1 MATFQQTYE
10 LIENSAVFKKLK
22 QEHPNI
28 ELVAGFFILDFL
40 SNDNKDSLDY
50 KLPEGKEE
58 RKGEGNKE
66 GKGTENK
73 IYTFE
78 LDKNKEVIMKQD
90 KLIEQESNT
99 QPKLTKISPNIKI
112 DLNEIPSIAQKQ
124 AEENKITAK
133 FHKIIAV
140 LQNHESH
147 LVWNLT
153 CMLDQLIILH
163 ILINTETGEIIKFER
178 KNMMDF
184 IRKK

>member
-1 MATFQQTYE
+1 MATFQQAQE
-10 LIENSAVFKKLK
+10 LVENSTVFKKLK
-22 QEHPNI
+22 QEHPDI

-50 KLPEGKEE
+50 KLPEGK
-58 RKGEGNKE
+58 GNQ
-66 GKGTENK
+66 
-73 IYTFE
+73 IYTFG
-78 LDKNKEVIMKQD
+78 LDKNNEVTLVED

-99 QPKLTKISPNIKI
+99 QPKLTKISLNIKT

-140 LQNHESH
+140 LQNYKQESNQENK

-163 ILINTETGEIIKFER
+163 MLVSAETGETIKFER

-184 IRKK
+184 VKKR

>member
-1 MATFQQTYE
+1 MATFQQAHE
-10 LIENSAVFKKLK
+10 LVENSAVFKKLK
-22 QEHPNI
+22 QEHPDI

-50 KLPEGKEE
+50 KLPEGK
-58 RKGEGNKE
+58 GDQ
-66 GKGTENK
+66 

-78 LDKNKEVIMKQD
+78 LDKNEEVIMKQD
-90 KLIEQESNT
+90 RLIEQESNT
-99 QPKLTKISPNIKI
+99 QPKLTKISPYIKT

-124 AEENKITAK
+124 AEENNIKAK

-140 LQNHESH
+140 LQNYRQEENQENQ

-163 ILINTETGEIIKFER
+163 ILINAETGKTIKFER

-184 IRKK
+184 VKKR